1 MCYHH
6 SAPGVVG
13 RVLGLAVKED
23 LLMSESWTDPGMR
36 VLVVV
41 YLGLR
46 KYLVVKKKMSLR
58 LELLQ
63 NEFVCIRLKK

>member
-46 KYLVVKKKMSLR
+46 K
-58 LELLQ
+58 
-63 NEFVCIRLKK
+63 